1 MEFKVFGHPIRLINV
16 VIFVLIGILICT
28 NLICSCCNLSLPQ
41 MLGLAKEGMETMD
54 HMAKKNKDKK
64 KKEHEAKHGST
75 NEAKSGKEGYTN
87 MKDDAALVNASTLG
101 HDNNEDV
108 KKSWISNAMKYA
120 GNMGYKTFLQKA
132 AENKGTPVPL
142 QGTMDFFKDNAFR
155 PDCCPSTYSL
165 STGCACLSSDQIE
178 YLNERGGNRTL
189 PTEF

>member
-1 MEFKVFGHPIRLINV
+1 MEFKVFGHPIRVVNV
-16 VIFVLIGILICT
+16 IVFILIGILICT
-28 NLICSCCNLSLPQ
+28 NLICSCCNLSLRQ

-54 HMAKKNKDKK
+54 HMAKANKKEEKK
-64 KKEHEAKHGST
+64 KGKHT
-75 NEAKSGKEGYTN
+75 NAPHAAESDKEGYSN
-87 MKDDAALVNASTLG
+87 MKDDAALVNASDLG

-108 KKSWISNAMKYA
+108 KKSWISNAMHYA

-142 QGTMDFFKDNAFR
+142 EGTMDFFKDNAFR

-165 STGCACLSSDQIE
+165 STGCACLSSDQLE
-178 YLNERGGNRTL
+178 YLNERGGNRTF